1 MRGIGAGVRVFEV
14 IDRAPV
20 IPYDQGDEVPRDCL
34 GVVRFEGVVFE
45 YPTRK
50 DVKVLND
57 FNMDIGIGESVAIV

>member
-1 MRGIGAGVRVFEV
+1 MRVFEV

-20 IPYDQGDEVPRDCL
+20 IPYDKGDEVPRDHL
-34 GVVRFEGVVFE
+34 GVVRFEGVGFE

-57 FNMDIGIGESVAIV
+57 FNMEIGIGESVAIV

>member
-20 IPYDQGDEVPRDCL
+20 IPYGQGDEVPRDRL
-34 GVVRFEGVVFE
+34 GVVRFERVDFE

-57 FNMDIGIGESVAIV
+57 FNMDIDIGESVAIV